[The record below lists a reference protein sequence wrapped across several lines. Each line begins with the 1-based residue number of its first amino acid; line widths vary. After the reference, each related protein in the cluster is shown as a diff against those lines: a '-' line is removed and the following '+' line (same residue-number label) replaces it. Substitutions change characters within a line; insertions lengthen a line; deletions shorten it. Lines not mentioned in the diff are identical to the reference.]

1 MTTKQKYFM
10 LLFGWIIVCSL
21 AVLILILL
29 NKNYFANP
37 KEILVF
43 SLIIYLGIT
52 AISIICFFKIG
63 LLLILPIATAFICL
77 LVGNFFM
84 SMKFHINVSDT
95 FAFLDIYKEYFN
107 NFIIIEKLLYFGA
120 YLCPLAIALP
130 LSIYL
135 IKHLF
140 QTKK

>member
-120 YLCPLAIALP
+120 YL
-130 LSIYL
+130 
-135 IKHLF
+135 
-140 QTKK
+140 